1 MGVTEHKKQLLSVRV
16 RVVTVSDTRTEET
29 DRSGRKIIDLLEEAH
44 HQVVAYDI
52 VKDDKQAI
60 GDVLKK
66 CCGNPQSEVVLI
78 NGGTGLAER
87 DITFEIV
94 QEFIDKPI
102 PGFGELFRLL
112 SYEEI
117 GSASMLS
124 RATAGI
130 RGRLAIF
137 SMPGST
143 AAVTLAMTKLIL
155 PELAHIVREMEKRT

>member
-1 MGVTEHKKQLLSVRV
+1 MGVTEHKKQQLSVRV

-29 DRSGRKIIDLLEEAH
+29 DHSGRKIIDLLEEAH
-44 HQVVAYDI
+44 HQVVAYTV

-60 GDVLKK
+60 SDVLQKY
-66 CCGNPQSEVVLI
+66 CDNPQSEVILL
-78 NGGTGLAER
+78 NGGTGIAER

-94 QEFIDKPI
+94 QAFIDKPI